1 MMLIG
6 DKNKVKYDSGLENE
20 TKNKP
25 NKAMIARVLQELKEE
40 MKDDE
45 TDDEDGMLQ
54 EDDMETM
61 PIEEPVIAEEE
72 EPKGLMARRI

>member
-1 MMLIG
+1 
-6 DKNKVKYDSGLENE
+6 
-20 TKNKP
+20 
-25 NKAMIARVLQELKEE
+25 
-40 MKDDE
+40 MKDNE